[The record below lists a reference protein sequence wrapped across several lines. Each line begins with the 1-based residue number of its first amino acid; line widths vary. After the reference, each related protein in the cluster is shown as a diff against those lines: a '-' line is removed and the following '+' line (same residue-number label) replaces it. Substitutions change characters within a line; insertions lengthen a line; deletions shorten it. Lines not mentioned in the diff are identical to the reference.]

1 MKRAD
6 LERFQKRFELFY
18 DRLEDDLEWY
28 EQSFWSVQ
36 PKASG
41 VYVIYLHTESHRVRV
56 IYVGHGNVRQR
67 IKSHQKS
74 ESGVMSAVP
83 RVQDRYKLCVAW
95 AIVKVRKDRKGIE
108 RYLAEELFPEAG
120 ELWHNDNPIK
130 VNPPQFR
137 LHW

>member
-6 LERFQKRFELFY
+6 LERLQKRFELFY
-18 DRLEDDLEWY
+18 DRLEDALEWY

-41 VYVIYLHTESHRVRV
+41 VYVIYLHTEPHRVRV
-56 IYVGHGNVRQR
+56 IYVGHGNVRKR
-67 IKSHQKS
+67 IKCHQKP

-83 RVQDRYKLCVAW
+83 RIHDRYKLCVAW

-120 ELWHNDNPIK
+120 KQWHNDNPIK
-130 VNPPQFR
+130 VNLPQFW